1 MADTIR
7 SIKAREIIAQRGVL
21 SLEVTVTTDGGSQG
35 VSTPES
41 GVSTG
46 TYEAAFLLDGGERYN
61 GLGVRKAASQINE
74 VIAPALRGMDVAQQ
88 LEIDRLMIELD
99 GTPNKARLGAN
110 AIVGVSLAV
119 LKAAA
124 ASAGLPLYRAIGG
137 VNACTL
143 PIPIV
148 GIGAGGRYR
157 DPGSSRWFKPSYEFA
172 AYGAGGYSEALY
184 WSWRCAEQTKRLLRA
199 RYPDKYSPAYH
210 STGLAGVIDDDRELL
225 EIMTESI
232 VALRLR
238 GAGRHLLRCGGR
250 LLLRA
255 GHRPLRGPVL
265 ARREDARRADRAAP
279 GFRRAIIPSSRSKI
293 RSTKM
298 TSRGMP
304 SPRASWA
311 SRWWETTSSR
321 PIWSG

>member
-1 MADTIR
+1 MGSDTIR
-7 SIKAREIIAQRGVL
+7 SVKAREIIAQRGVL

-74 VIAPALRGMDVAQQ
+74 VIAPALKGMDVAQQ

-124 ASAGLPLYRAIGG
+124 TSAGLPLYRAIGG

-148 GIGAGGRYR
+148 GIGTGGRYR

-172 AYGAGGYSEALY
+172 AYGAGGYSEAL
-184 WSWRCAEQTKRLLRA
+184 
-199 RYPDKYSPAYH
+199 
-210 STGLAGVIDDDRELL
+210 
-225 EIMTESI
+225 
-232 VALRLR
+232 
-238 GAGRHLLRCGGR
+238 
-250 LLLRA
+250 
-255 GHRPLRGPVL
+255 
-265 ARREDARRADRAAP
+265 
-279 GFRRAIIPSSRSKI
+279 
-293 RSTKM
+293 
-298 TSRGMP
+298 
-304 SPRASWA
+304 
-311 SRWWETTSSR
+311 
-321 PIWSG
+321 